1 MKSRKESKWLGFL
14 LGMVIYALVVVLIA
28 SVGLKFLWDYADEY
42 EKALPAHRM
51 TAYLTTLNE
60 THVKKISVNFVA
72 SLDHNIQSDDDA
84 YAEIWKCFVAGVNYR
99 RLTSDSEADTI
110 TYEIFNK
117 EHTLGTVTLTRNPD
131 RTGERSWSVTA
142 EDYDFSFLLR
152 SESFVVPEHWV
163 VKCGDKRLGV
173 QYIVNPRVEYSFLS
187 DFYGKSFPMPFL
199 AEYEI
204 SNYIGD
210 PKIRYFDADGDE
222 HARFTFTD
230 GKDQML
236 RSTGKIYQ
244 DISNFTES
252 FVPLY
257 VNCLSNVTKSARMN
271 YQKIRPYL
279 VPNGELDQ
287 RLNAAIA
294 GQVFAQSKGTD
305 LSDIRIHEVF
315 NLENEYYIVDLSYSV
330 DTYSSSHGVSTS
342 ETNMLLALYRD
353 EEVFKAQMV
362 VLY

>member
-99 RLTSDSEADTI
+99 RLTSDSEANTI

-152 SESFVVPEHWV
+152 SETFVVPEHWV

-204 SNYIGD
+204 RNYIGD

-236 RSTGKIYQ
+236 RGGISDPRNKAIMKMLNLISIGERAGSGVPDIYSVWENKGWNSPVVEEQ
-244 DISNFTES
+244 YGPDRTILT
-252 FVPLY
+252 L
-257 VNCLSNVTKSARMN
+257 
-271 YQKIRPYL
+271 
-279 VPNGELDQ
+279 
-287 RLNAAIA
+287 
-294 GQVFAQSKGTD
+294 VFAPKQAEKASGKGK
-305 LSDIRIHEVF
+305 R
-315 NLENEYYIVDLSYSV
+315 
-330 DTYSSSHGVSTS
+330 
-342 ETNMLLALYRD
+342 
-353 EEVFKAQMV
+353 K
-362 VLY
+362 